1 MIRRLAVLGGLAAL
15 PAAVARLVIGRGA
28 GRLLNAPRTTEAE
41 AALGP
46 ELDALG
52 GEVVRL
58 RSRDGLRLT
67 GRWLPVDRG
76 ASLELGSE
84 AGVADGGDAGDA
96 AGADPW
102 RPNPH
107 EAILLLH
114 GWSGS
119 IAPDLVEY
127 GPFLRR
133 TAGVLGL
140 DFRGHGESD
149 DAPTTFG
156 LHEVEDVA
164 GAFAWLGER
173 GITSVALFGT
183 SMGGITALASIVV
196 LGDGSLPSA
205 DLDPDALAED
215 RSAPRPR
222 IVAAV
227 GDSVA
232 PQLTTAVANRMRMPF
247 RGFIAAQ
254 MFEAAARRV
263 GGDLRATEPIRII
276 GLTEPVPLLLIHGA
290 GDTTVP
296 LAAGQRLAAAA
307 GPNVEHMVI
316 SGAGHSAGHVT
327 DPAMYEARVEA
338 FLRKAFVDARGGVP
352 IIEPPVSHNAPE
364 RGSQEG
370 D

>member
-15 PAAVARLVIGRGA
+15 PAALARLVIGRGTS
-28 GRLLNAPRTTEAE
+28 RLLDAPRTTEAE

-76 ASLELGSE
+76 ASFE
-84 AGVADGGDAGDA
+84 AGDA
-96 AGADPW
+96 DVAAEAARASADAW
-102 RPNPH
+102 RPDPH

-164 GAFAWLGER
+164 GALDWLGER

-205 DLDPDALAED
+205 DLEPDPLAED

-227 GDSVA
+227 GDSVP
-232 PQLTTAVANRMRMPF
+232 PQLTTAVANRMRWPF
-247 RGFIAAQ
+247 RGFLAAQ
-254 MFEAAARRV
+254 MFEAAARRL
-263 GGDLRATEPIRII
+263 GGDMRATEPIRII

-290 GDTTVP
+290 ADTTVP
-296 LAAGQRLAAAA
+296 LAAGNRLAAAA
-307 GPNVEHMVI
+307 GPNAQHFVI
-316 SGAGHSAGHVT
+316 PVAGHAGGHAT
-327 DPAMYEARVEA
+327 APAEYEARVGA
-338 FLRKAFVDARGGVP
+338 FLRRAFADARGGVP